1 LINNIERL
9 KQTQRNIIF
18 FKEIQEALFNILRDR
33 DKLQKKLT
41 NALQTKDKL

>member
-1 LINNIERL
+1 MINNIKRL
-9 KQTQRNIIF
+9 KQTQKDMIF
-18 FKEIQEALFNILRDR
+18 FKEIQEALFNTLRDK

>member
-1 LINNIERL
+1 MINNIERL

-18 FKEIQEALFNILRDR
+18 FKEIQEALFNTLRDR

>member
-1 LINNIERL
+1 LINNIKRL
-9 KQTQRNIIF
+9 KQTQKDMIF
-18 FKEIQEALFNILRDR
+18 FKEIQEALFNTLRDK

>member
-1 LINNIERL
+1 MINNIERL
-9 KQTQRNIIF
+9 KQTQKDMIF
-18 FKEIQEALFNILRDR
+18 FKEIQEALFNTLRDK